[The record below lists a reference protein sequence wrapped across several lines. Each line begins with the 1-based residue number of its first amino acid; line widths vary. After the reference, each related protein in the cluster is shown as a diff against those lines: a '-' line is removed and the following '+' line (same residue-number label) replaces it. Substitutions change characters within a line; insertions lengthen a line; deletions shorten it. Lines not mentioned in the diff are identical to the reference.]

1 MKQVGTYI
9 YSLVLENSR
18 LKGENEGENVSNNAN
33 HWTLKFGAERDMIH
47 IATPQVVTRISL
59 DSCIWKT

>member
-33 HWTLKFGAERDMIH
+33 H
-47 IATPQVVTRISL
+47 
-59 DSCIWKT
+59 